1 MKKLL
6 VVGLLLCVFTLGTYA
21 QEKEKKEKLQRSL
34 IGQRFPDFNVQ
45 EWIGKKPKLKGKFV
59 LVDFWCIMAYPVTH
73 RTVPYQNSLAKKYKK
88 NLQIVGLTHDDA
100 YIVKLVVD
108 PDIRYYQ
115 GIVDEEVIINTFQL
129 MAWPTSYLIDPDGIV
144 VWEGNVLLEGWKDK
158 NVFNLTEEMLEQ
170 FFKDYQKKKE
180 SKKSNSIRS

>member
-1 MKKLL
+1 M
-6 VVGLLLCVFTLGTYA
+6 
-21 QEKEKKEKLQRSL
+21 
-34 IGQRFPDFNVQ
+34 
-45 EWIGKKPKLKGKFV
+45 
-59 LVDFWCIMAYPVTH
+59 
-73 RTVPYQNSLAKKYKK
+73 
-88 NLQIVGLTHDDA
+88 THDDA

>member
-1 MKKLL
+1 MDREETEIKRKVRTCRFL
-6 VVGLLLCVFTLGTYA
+6 VYYGLPL
-21 QEKEKKEKLQRSL
+21 S
-34 IGQRFPDFNVQ
+34 
-45 EWIGKKPKLKGKFV
+45 
-59 LVDFWCIMAYPVTH
+59 H
-73 RTVPYQNSLAKKYKK
+73 TVPCLIKIDLAKKYKK

>member
-1 MKKLL
+1 M
-6 VVGLLLCVFTLGTYA
+6 
-21 QEKEKKEKLQRSL
+21 
-34 IGQRFPDFNVQ
+34 
-45 EWIGKKPKLKGKFV
+45 
-59 LVDFWCIMAYPVTH
+59 
-73 RTVPYQNSLAKKYKK
+73 
-88 NLQIVGLTHDDA
+88 THDDA
-100 YIVKLVVD
+100 YIVNLVVD

-170 FFKDYQKKKE
+170 FFKDYQKKKNPRNQIP
-180 SKKSNSIRS
+180 SDHDLSQNNYLNMKKTLLFIFAFLCFIDICPRE